1 MMIYNELKSFLLEK
15 MRMSHI
21 YQPVM
26 IKHLL
31 RNHGVASDSDI
42 AKEIS
47 LQDPTQIEYYQN
59 ITNNMVGKVLR
70 NHKIVDKNK
79 KEYALNGFSDLTQDQ
94 IIELINICN
103 AKLEQYIDK
112 RGEAICSLLQL
123 PSLSRIVEK
132 SDASGR
138 ILWER

>member
-1 MMIYNELKSFLLEK
+1 MEYGQLKCFLLEK

-31 RNHGVASDSDI
+31 RNNGVASDTDI

-59 ITNNMVGKVLR
+59 ITNQMVGKILK
-70 NHKIVDKNK
+70 NHKIVDKK
-79 KEYALNGFSDLTQDQ
+79 KRDYALNGFEELTKDQ

-103 AKLEQYIDK
+103 SKLEQYIDK
-112 RGEAICSLLQL
+112 RGQAVCRQTKVDFLLR
-123 PSLSRIVEK
+123 SVSN
-132 SDASGR
+132 
-138 ILWER
+138 

>member
-1 MMIYNELKSFLLEK
+1 MEYGQLKCFLLEK

-31 RNHGVASDSDI
+31 RNNGVASDTDI

-59 ITNNMVGKVLR
+59 ITNQSELVFRQSDVLR
-70 NHKIVDKNK
+70 LKDVGAF
-79 KEYALNGFSDLTQDQ
+79 EAQ
-94 IIELINICN
+94 III
-103 AKLEQYIDK
+103 
-112 RGEAICSLLQL
+112 
-123 PSLSRIVEK
+123 
-132 SDASGR
+132 
-138 ILWER
+138 